1 MERRMNR
8 RLRKPLLVRLDEEA
22 IPAEEEFNGNAFLS
36 E

>member
-1 MERRMNR
+1 MNR

-22 IPAEEEFNGNAFLS
+22 VIPAEEEFNWKAFVR